1 MLLENEVCGTT
12 TSKLCTTD
20 ATICRLAV
28 ACLLGFC
35 RIKPIVIGCHGSDS
49 NIRLT
54 LMAPIT
60 FGSELKLDWPFLE
73 HINSWAH
80 KSCICKYNAGNEIN
94 YNTNLF
100 CKLWFCA
107 RPSVFQT
114 WFHEDVH
121 TLEQEGRTAPGN
133 VRADAVC
140 DPVNPI
146 KIKTDPKGSTT
157 FVDTLA
163 QITFS
168 SLRTSEL
175 SWICNTWK

>member
-80 KSCICKYNAGNEIN
+80 KSCICKYNAGNEIIITQI
-94 YNTNLF
+94 YSVSYGF
-100 CKLWFCA
+100 VQDRQYF
-107 RPSVFQT
+107 RPDSMKMCTRWNKRAEQPREMSGQTLSVTQSTPSKSKQT
-114 WFHEDVH
+114 QKAALH
-121 TLEQEGRTAPGN
+121 
-133 VRADAVC
+133 
-140 DPVNPI
+140 
-146 KIKTDPKGSTT
+146 
-157 FVDTLA
+157 
-163 QITFS
+163 S
-168 SLRTSEL
+168 S
-175 SWICNTWK
+175 IH